1 MKVLECKKIDVKN
14 YNSITYIRIEP
25 EDFSITIRDIIT
37 ALSDLS
43 WITKFDQS
51 YIRNSFL
58 KRAEDTA
65 EYLASKI
72 LKDDGDKI
80 TEDSGEYVVSELA
93 REALVAEKMVEL
105 LLQNQREALVAEL
118 KYLDIPLAELFK
130 EQVSGNPG
138 FDFYSA
144 NKDKVIIFGE
154 AKYSSSRNAYG
165 IGMEQVDRFIR
176 EGQDVSDLNDI
187 DKFFE
192 EESLQLADKGDK
204 AYAVAFAA
212 KGTASDM
219 IINGIV
225 SNKHYKNIAI
235 NKEVIF
241 LAVNVWMI

>member
-1 MKVLECKKIDVKN
+1 MKVLECKKIDVEN
-14 YNSITYIRIEP
+14 YNSITYIRIDP
-25 EDFSITIRDIIT
+25 ENLSVTIRDIIT
-37 ALSDLS
+37 SLSNLS
-43 WITKFDQS
+43 WIAKFDKS
-51 YIRNSFL
+51 YTRNSFF

-65 EYLASKI
+65 EYLADKI

-93 REALVAEKMVEL
+93 REALVI
-105 LLQNQREALVAEL
+105 EL
-118 KYLDIPLAELFK
+118 KYLDVPLAELFK

-144 NKDKVIIFGE
+144 NKEKVIIFGE
-154 AKYSSSRNAYG
+154 AKYSSGRNAYG

-192 EESLQLADKGDK
+192 EESLKLADKGDK
-204 AYAVAFAA
+204 AYAIAFAA

-219 IINGIV
+219 IIKGIIR
-225 SNKHYKNIAI
+225 NKHYKDIAI

-241 LAVNVWMI
+241 LAVNV

>member
-1 MKVLECKKIDVKN
+1 MKVLECKKIDVEN
-14 YNSITYIRIEP
+14 YNSITYIRIDP
-25 EDFSITIRDIIT
+25 ENLSVTIRDIIT
-37 ALSDLS
+37 SLSNLS
-43 WITKFDQS
+43 WIAKFDKS
-51 YIRNSFL
+51 YIRNSFF

-65 EYLASKI
+65 EYLADKI

-93 REALVAEKMVEL
+93 REALVI
-105 LLQNQREALVAEL
+105 EL
-118 KYLDIPLAELFK
+118 KYLDVPLAELFK

-144 NKDKVIIFGE
+144 NKEKVIIFGE
-154 AKYSSSRNAYG
+154 AKYSSGRNAYG

-192 EESLQLADKGDK
+192 EESLKLADKGDK
-204 AYAVAFAA
+204 AYAIAFAA

-219 IINGIV
+219 IIKGIIR
-225 SNKHYKNIAI
+225 NKHYKDIAI

-241 LAVNVWMI
+241 WR

>member
-1 MKVLECKKIDVKN
+1 MKVLECKKIDVEN
-14 YNSITYIRIEP
+14 YNSITYIRIDP
-25 EDFSITIRDIIT
+25 ENLSVTIRDIIT
-37 ALSDLS
+37 SLSNLS
-43 WITKFDQS
+43 WIAKFDKS
-51 YIRNSFL
+51 YIRNSFF

-65 EYLASKI
+65 EYLADKI

-93 REALVAEKMVEL
+93 REALVI
-105 LLQNQREALVAEL
+105 EL
-118 KYLDIPLAELFK
+118 KYLDVPLAELFK

-144 NKDKVIIFGE
+144 NKEKVIIFGE
-154 AKYSSSRNAYG
+154 AKYSSGRNAYG

-176 EGQDVSDLNDI
+176 DGQDVSDLNDI

-192 EESLQLADKGDK
+192 EESLKLADKGDK
-204 AYAVAFAA
+204 AYAIAFAA

-219 IINGIV
+219 IIKGIIR
-225 SNKHYKNIAI
+225 NKHYKDIAI

-241 LAVNVWMI
+241 LAVNV

>member
-1 MKVLECKKIDVKN
+1 MKVLECKKIDVEN
-14 YNSITYIRIEP
+14 YNSITYIRIDP
-25 EDFSITIRDIIT
+25 ENLSVTIRDIIT
-37 ALSDLS
+37 SLSNLS
-43 WITKFDQS
+43 WIAKFDKS
-51 YIRNSFL
+51 YIRNSFF

-65 EYLASKI
+65 EYLADKI

-93 REALVAEKMVEL
+93 REALVI
-105 LLQNQREALVAEL
+105 EL
-118 KYLDIPLAELFK
+118 KYLDVPLAELFK

-144 NKDKVIIFGE
+144 NKEKVIIFGE
-154 AKYSSSRNAYG
+154 AKYSSGRNAYG

-192 EESLQLADKGDK
+192 EESLKLADKGDK
-204 AYAVAFAA
+204 AYAIAFAA

-219 IINGIV
+219 IIKGIIR
-225 SNKHYKNIAI
+225 NKHYKDIAI

-241 LAVNVWMI
+241 LEVNV

>member
-1 MKVLECKKIDVKN
+1 MKVLECKKIDVEN
-14 YNSITYIRIEP
+14 YNSITYIRIDP
-25 EDFSITIRDIIT
+25 ENLSVTIRDIIT
-37 ALSDLS
+37 SLSNLS
-43 WITKFDQS
+43 WIAKFDKS
-51 YIRNSFL
+51 YIRNSFF

-65 EYLASKI
+65 EYLADII

-93 REALVAEKMVEL
+93 REALVI
-105 LLQNQREALVAEL
+105 EL
-118 KYLDIPLAELFK
+118 KYLDVPLAELFK

-144 NKDKVIIFGE
+144 NKEKVIIFGE
-154 AKYSSSRNAYG
+154 AKYSSGRNAYG

-192 EESLQLADKGDK
+192 EESLKLADKGDK
-204 AYAVAFAA
+204 AYAIAFAA

-219 IINGIV
+219 IIKGIIR
-225 SNKHYKNIAI
+225 NKHYKDIAI

-241 LAVNVWMI
+241 LAVNV

>member
-1 MKVLECKKIDVKN
+1 MKVLECKKIDVEN
-14 YNSITYIRIEP
+14 YNSITYIRIDP
-25 EDFSITIRDIIT
+25 ENLSVTIRDIIT
-37 ALSDLS
+37 SLSNLS
-43 WITKFDQS
+43 WIAKFDKS
-51 YIRNSFL
+51 YIRNSFF

-65 EYLASKI
+65 EYLADKI

-93 REALVAEKMVEL
+93 REALVI
-105 LLQNQREALVAEL
+105 EL
-118 KYLDIPLAELFK
+118 KYLYVPLAELFK

-144 NKDKVIIFGE
+144 NKEKVIIFGE
-154 AKYSSSRNAYG
+154 AKYSSGRNAYG

-192 EESLQLADKGDK
+192 EESLKLADNGDK
-204 AYAVAFAA
+204 AYAIAFAA

-219 IINGIV
+219 IIKGIIR
-225 SNKHYKNIAI
+225 NKHYKDIAI

-241 LAVNVWMI
+241 LAVNV

>member
-1 MKVLECKKIDVKN
+1 MKVLECKKIDVEN
-14 YNSITYIRIEP
+14 YNSITYIRIDP
-25 EDFSITIRDIIT
+25 ENLSVTIRDIIT
-37 ALSDLS
+37 SLSNLS
-43 WITKFDQS
+43 WIAKFDKS
-51 YIRNSFL
+51 YIRNSFF

-65 EYLASKI
+65 EYLADKI

-93 REALVAEKMVEL
+93 REALVI
-105 LLQNQREALVAEL
+105 EL
-118 KYLDIPLAELFK
+118 KNLDVPLAELFK

-144 NKDKVIIFGE
+144 NKEKVIIFGE
-154 AKYSSSRNAYG
+154 AKYSSGRNAYG

-192 EESLQLADKGDK
+192 EESLKLADKGDK
-204 AYAVAFAA
+204 AYAIAFAA

-219 IINGIV
+219 IIKGIIR
-225 SNKHYKNIAI
+225 NKHYKDIAI

-241 LAVNVWMI
+241 LAVNV

>member
-1 MKVLECKKIDVKN
+1 MKVLECKKIDVEN
-14 YNSITYIRIEP
+14 YNSITYIRIDP
-25 EDFSITIRDIIT
+25 ENLSVTIRDIIT
-37 ALSDLS
+37 SLSNLS
-43 WITKFDQS
+43 WIAKFDKS
-51 YIRNSFL
+51 YIRNSFF

-65 EYLASKI
+65 EYLADKI

-93 REALVAEKMVEL
+93 REALVI
-105 LLQNQREALVAEL
+105 EL
-118 KYLDIPLAELFK
+118 KYLDVPLAELFK
-130 EQVSGNPG
+130 EQVSGDPG

-144 NKDKVIIFGE
+144 NKEKVIIFGE
-154 AKYSSSRNAYG
+154 AKYSSGRNAYG

-192 EESLQLADKGDK
+192 EESLKLADKGDK
-204 AYAVAFAA
+204 AYAIAFAA

-219 IINGIV
+219 IIKGIIR
-225 SNKHYKNIAI
+225 NKHYKDIAI

-241 LAVNVWMI
+241 LAVNV

>member
-93 REALVAEKMVEL
+93 
-105 LLQNQREALVAEL
+105 REALVAEL

-212 KGTASDM
+212 KGTVSDM

-241 LAVNVWMI
+241 LAVNV

>member
-1 MKVLECKKIDVKN
+1 MKVLECKKIDVEN
-14 YNSITYIRIEP
+14 YNSITYIRIDP
-25 EDFSITIRDIIT
+25 ENLSVTIRDIIT
-37 ALSDLS
+37 SLSNLS
-43 WITKFDQS
+43 WISKFDKS
-51 YIRNSFL
+51 YIRNSFF

-65 EYLASKI
+65 EYLADKI

-93 REALVAEKMVEL
+93 REALVI
-105 LLQNQREALVAEL
+105 EL
-118 KYLDIPLAELFK
+118 KYLDVPLAELFK

-144 NKDKVIIFGE
+144 NKEKVIFGE
-154 AKYSSSRNAYG
+154 AKYSSGRNAYG

-192 EESLQLADKGDK
+192 EESLKLADKGDK
-204 AYAVAFAA
+204 AYAIAFAA

-219 IINGIV
+219 IIKGIIR
-225 SNKHYKNIAI
+225 NKHYKDIAI

-241 LAVNVWMI
+241 LAVNV

>member
-1 MKVLECKKIDVKN
+1 MKKTLTVNLNNTVYHIDEDA
-14 YNSITYIRIEP
+14 YESLQEYLNSLRNHFAEEEGADEI
-25 EDFSITIRDIIT
+25 
-37 ALSDLS
+37 LSD
-43 WITKFDQS
+43 I
-51 YIRNSFL
+51 
-58 KRAEDTA
+58 E
-65 EYLASKI
+65 
-72 LKDDGDKI
+72 
-80 TEDSGEYVVSELA
+80 A
-93 REALVAEKMVEL
+93 R
-105 LLQNQREALVAEL
+105 
-118 KYLDIPLAELFK
+118 IAELFK

-176 EGQDVSDLNDI
+176 EAQDVSDLNDI

-241 LAVNVWMI
+241 LAVNV

>member
-1 MKVLECKKIDVKN
+1 MKVLECKKIDVEN
-14 YNSITYIRIEP
+14 YNSITYIRIDP
-25 EDFSITIRDIIT
+25 ENLSVTIRDIIT
-37 ALSDLS
+37 SLSNLS
-43 WITKFDQS
+43 WIAKFDKS
-51 YIRNSFL
+51 YIRNSFF
-58 KRAEDTA
+58 KRAEDTT
-65 EYLASKI
+65 EYLADKI

-93 REALVAEKMVEL
+93 REALVI
-105 LLQNQREALVAEL
+105 EL
-118 KYLDIPLAELFK
+118 KYLDVPLAELFK

-144 NKDKVIIFGE
+144 NKEKVIIFGE
-154 AKYSSSRNAYG
+154 AKYSSGRNAYG

-192 EESLQLADKGDK
+192 EESLKLADNGDK
-204 AYAVAFAA
+204 AYAIAFAA

-219 IINGIV
+219 IIKGIIR
-225 SNKHYKNIAI
+225 NKHYKDIAI

-241 LAVNVWMI
+241 LAVNV

>member
-1 MKVLECKKIDVKN
+1 MKVLECKKIDVEN
-14 YNSITYIRIEP
+14 YNSITYIRIDP
-25 EDFSITIRDIIT
+25 ENLSVTIRDII
-37 ALSDLS
+37 ASLSNLS
-43 WITKFDQS
+43 WIAKFDKS
-51 YIRNSFL
+51 YIRNSFF

-65 EYLASKI
+65 EYLADKN

-93 REALVAEKMVEL
+93 REALVI
-105 LLQNQREALVAEL
+105 EL
-118 KYLDIPLAELFK
+118 KYLDVPLAELFK

-144 NKDKVIIFGE
+144 NKEKVIIFGE
-154 AKYSSSRNAYG
+154 AKYSSGRNAYG

-192 EESLQLADKGDK
+192 EESLKLADNGDK
-204 AYAVAFAA
+204 AYAIAFAA

-219 IINGIV
+219 IIKGIIR
-225 SNKHYKNIAI
+225 NKHYKDIAI

-241 LAVNVWMI
+241 LAVNV

>member
-1 MKVLECKKIDVKN
+1 MKVLECKKIDVEN
-14 YNSITYIRIEP
+14 YNSITYIRIDP
-25 EDFSITIRDIIT
+25 ENLSVTIRDIIT
-37 ALSDLS
+37 SLSNLS
-43 WITKFDQS
+43 WIAKFAKS
-51 YIRNSFL
+51 YIRNSFF

-65 EYLASKI
+65 EYLADKI

-93 REALVAEKMVEL
+93 REALVI
-105 LLQNQREALVAEL
+105 EL
-118 KYLDIPLAELFK
+118 KYLDVPLAELFK

-144 NKDKVIIFGE
+144 NKEKVIIFGE
-154 AKYSSSRNAYG
+154 AKYSSGRNAYG

-192 EESLQLADKGDK
+192 EESLKLADNGDK
-204 AYAVAFAA
+204 AYAIAFAA

-219 IINGIV
+219 IIKGIIR
-225 SNKHYKNIAI
+225 NKHYKDIAI

-241 LAVNVWMI
+241 LAVNV

>member
-1 MKVLECKKIDVKN
+1 LKVLECKKIDVEN
-14 YNSITYIRIEP
+14 YNSITYIRIDP
-25 EDFSITIRDIIT
+25 ENLSVTIRDIIT
-37 ALSDLS
+37 SLSNLS
-43 WITKFDQS
+43 WIAKFDKS
-51 YIRNSFL
+51 YIRNSFF

-65 EYLASKI
+65 EYLADKI

-93 REALVAEKMVEL
+93 REALVI
-105 LLQNQREALVAEL
+105 EL
-118 KYLDIPLAELFK
+118 KYLDVPLAELFK

-144 NKDKVIIFGE
+144 NKEKVIIFGE
-154 AKYSSSRNAYG
+154 AKYSSGRNAYG

-192 EESLQLADKGDK
+192 EESLKLADKGDK
-204 AYAVAFAA
+204 AYAIAFAA

-219 IINGIV
+219 IIKGIIR
-225 SNKHYKNIAI
+225 NKHYKDIAI

-241 LAVNVWMI
+241 LAVNV

>member
-1 MKVLECKKIDVKN
+1 MKVLECKKIDVEN
-14 YNSITYIRIEP
+14 YNSITYIRIDP
-25 EDFSITIRDIIT
+25 ENLSVTIRDIIT
-37 ALSDLS
+37 SLSNLS
-43 WITKFDQS
+43 WIAKFDKS
-51 YIRNSFL
+51 YIRNSFF

-65 EYLASKI
+65 EYLADKI

-93 REALVAEKMVEL
+93 REALVI
-105 LLQNQREALVAEL
+105 EL
-118 KYLDIPLAELFK
+118 KYLDVPLAELFK
-130 EQVSGNPG
+130 EQVSGNSG

-144 NKDKVIIFGE
+144 NKEKVIIFGE
-154 AKYSSSRNAYG
+154 AKYSSGRNAYG

-192 EESLQLADKGDK
+192 EESLKLADKGDK
-204 AYAVAFAA
+204 AYAIAFAA

-219 IINGIV
+219 IIKGIIR
-225 SNKHYKNIAI
+225 NKHYKDIAI

-241 LAVNVWMI
+241 LAVNV

>member
-1 MKVLECKKIDVKN
+1 MKVLECKKIDVEN
-14 YNSITYIRIEP
+14 YNSITYIRIDP
-25 EDFSITIRDIIT
+25 ENLSVTIRDIIT
-37 ALSDLS
+37 SLSNLS
-43 WITKFDQS
+43 WFAKFDKS
-51 YIRNSFL
+51 YIRNSFF

-65 EYLASKI
+65 EYLADKI

-93 REALVAEKMVEL
+93 REALVI
-105 LLQNQREALVAEL
+105 EL
-118 KYLDIPLAELFK
+118 KYLDVPLAELFK

-144 NKDKVIIFGE
+144 NKEKVIIFGE
-154 AKYSSSRNAYG
+154 AKYSSGRNAYG

-192 EESLQLADKGDK
+192 EESLKLADNGDK
-204 AYAVAFAA
+204 AYAIAFAA

-219 IINGIV
+219 IIKGIIR
-225 SNKHYKNIAI
+225 NKHYKDIAI

-241 LAVNVWMI
+241 LAVNV

>member
-1 MKVLECKKIDVKN
+1 MKVLECKKIDVEN
-14 YNSITYIRIEP
+14 YNSITYLRIDP
-25 EDFSITIRDIIT
+25 ENLSVTIRDIIT
-37 ALSDLS
+37 SLSNLS
-43 WITKFDQS
+43 WIAMFDKS
-51 YIRNSFL
+51 YIRNSFF

-65 EYLASKI
+65 EYLADKI

-93 REALVAEKMVEL
+93 REALVI
-105 LLQNQREALVAEL
+105 EL
-118 KYLDIPLAELFK
+118 KYLDVPLAELFK

-144 NKDKVIIFGE
+144 NKEKVIIFGE
-154 AKYSSSRNAYG
+154 AKYSSGRNAYG

-192 EESLQLADKGDK
+192 EESLKLADKGDK
-204 AYAVAFAA
+204 AYAIAFAA

-219 IINGIV
+219 IIKGIIR
-225 SNKHYKNIAI
+225 NKHYKDIAI

-241 LAVNVWMI
+241 LAVNV